1 MGKGRHTQDK
11 MYITAKE
18 WSQEM
23 GGAKDRRSQKL
34 KTLPFSCCSL
44 SMGPFENPV
53 MTADGSVFELTQ
65 M

>member
-1 MGKGRHTQDK
+1 MGKGLHTQDK
-11 MYITAKE
+11 MFISAKE
-18 WSQEM
+18 WSTEM
-23 GGAKDRRSQKL
+23 GGYKDRRREPL

-44 SMGPFENPV
+44 SLSPFESPV